1 MGAGNSPSQK
11 KEAFMSDRK
20 RQLSSKLM
28 GPALTRR
35 QFMKLAGVSVAAAG
49 VASWPNHWLF
59 AAQPARKRIVIHGE
73 RQVTSLGYHNRRETE
88 HVSMVDAG
96 LVTQNPV
103 TLERLPVLAEELPSV
118 KKGTWK
124 IDTQKKTMVTVY
136 KLRPGLTWHD
146 GKPYTSKD
154 FEFGWQIAKH
164 PEFPMPDRLVPEL
177 ISKIET
183 PDDRTIVIHWNDLYN
198 EAYAIQYTH
207 VRAFP
212 RHLLQEAFTA
222 GDMKAFANLPYWNK
236 NFVGAGPYRVVE
248 WDAGTRM
255 ELEAFK
261 DFTLGRPKIDRV
273 TYKTVE
279 DTNTNLAAVL
289 AGEVDLCMRSTI
301 SFDGAMILR
310 EQWEKQGKGKIYISP
325 ASWSWLNLSRDN
337 PWFSDVKVRRA
348 LLHAIDREAMVQ
360 NLFKGEKI
368 VSHLPL
374 SRVRKSYKKA
384 LATATLYKYDP
395 ETAKKLFAEA
405 GWKPGSDGVLVN
417 AKGERMEFEFRVTAE
432 RRDHE
437 QAQAIIADY
446 WKKVGVWTNI
456 KNLPNRLLNAAEN
469 RNRWPGAFIGTHN
482 VTVEEWQERFHTK
495 NIPTAENKFAPE
507 NVSGWNDP
515 RKDAILDELNSIVTP
530 ARSEQLQL
538 EFLKMFTDALP
549 HLPLYYSPEVLVA
562 KKGLSGITPRQESG
576 GQNSSSWNMY
586 QWDKS

>member
-1 MGAGNSPSQK
+1 
-11 KEAFMSDRK
+11 MSNRK
-20 RQLSSKLM
+20 RQSSGKLT
-28 GPALTRR
+28 ASAVTRR
-35 QFMKLAGVSVAAAG
+35 QFMKFAGVSVASVGA
-49 VASWPNHWLF
+49 VSWPNHLLF
-59 AAQPARKRIVIHGE
+59 AAQPARKRLVIHGE

-103 TLERLPVLAEELPSV
+103 TLERVPVLAEELPSV

-124 IDTQKKTMVTVY
+124 IDTQKKTMITVY

-212 RHLLQEAFTA
+212 RHLLQEAFAA

-236 NFVGAGPYRVVE
+236 NFIGAGPYRVVE

-261 DFTLGRPKIDRV
+261 DFTLGRPKIERV

-289 AGEVDLCMRSTI
+289 AGEVDLCMRSTL

-310 EQWEKQGKGKIYISP
+310 EQWEKPGKGKIYISP

-348 LLHAIDREAMVQ
+348 LLHALDREAMVQ

-368 VSHLPL
+368 VSDVPL

-395 ETAKKLFAEA
+395 ETAKKLLAEA

-417 AKGERMEFEFRVTAE
+417 SKGERMEFEFRVTAE

-446 WKKVGVWTNI
+446 WKKVGVRTNI

-495 NIPTAENKFAPE
+495 NIPSAENKFALE

-538 EFLKMFTDALP
+538 EFLKMFSDALP

-562 KKGLSGITPRQESG
+562 KKGLTGITPRQESG

-586 QWDKS
+586 QWDKA

>member
-1 MGAGNSPSQK
+1 MSRAK
-11 KEAFMSDRK
+11 KV
-20 RQLSSKLM
+20 SSEPRRNFK
-28 GPALTRR
+28 LTRR
-35 QFMKLAGVSVAAAG
+35 QFIRAAG
-49 VASWPNHWLF
+49 ATAAVLGSATWARLPVF

-103 TLERLPVLAEELPSV
+103 TLERVPILAEELPSI

-124 IDTQKKTMVTVY
+124 IDQQKKTMITVY
-136 KLRPGLTWHD
+136 KLRPGLKWHD

-154 FEFGWQIAKH
+154 FEFGWQIARH
-164 PEFPMPDRLVPEL
+164 PEFPMPDRMVPEL

-183 PDDRTIVIHWNDLYN
+183 PDDRTIVIHWNGLYN

-212 RHLLQEAFTA
+212 RHLLQDAFSN
-222 GDMKAFANLPYWNK
+222 GDMKAFANLPFWNK

-248 WDAGTRM
+248 WDGGTRM

-261 DFTLGRPKIDRV
+261 DFPLGRPKIDRV

-279 DTNTNLAAVL
+279 DTNTNLAAAL

-310 EQWEKQGKGKIYISP
+310 EQWEKPGKGKIHISP
-325 ASWSWLNLSRDN
+325 ASWTWLNLSRDN
-337 PWFSDVKVRRA
+337 AWFRDVRVRRA
-348 LLHAIDREAMVQ
+348 LLHAIDRDALVQ
-360 NLFKGEKI
+360 NVFKGEKV

-374 SRVRKSYKKA
+374 SRVRKAYKKA
-384 LATATLYKYDP
+384 LAAATIYKYDP
-395 ETAKKLFAEA
+395 DRAKMLLAEA
-405 GWKPGSDGVLVN
+405 GWKPGADGVLTN
-417 AKGERMEFEFRVTAE
+417 AKGERMEVEFRVTAE

-437 QAQAIIADY
+437 DSQAIIADY
-446 WKKVGVWTNI
+446 WKKIGVRTTI
-456 KNLPNRLLNAAEN
+456 KNLPNRLLNSADN
-469 RNRWPGAFIGTHN
+469 RNRWPGAFMGSHN
-482 VTVEEWQERFHTK
+482 VTVEEWQERFHSN

-515 RKDAILDELNSIVTP
+515 RKDTILDELNSIITP

-538 EFLKMFTDALP
+538 EFLKMFTEALP
-549 HLPLYYSPEVLVA
+549 HLPLYYSPEVLAV
-562 KKGLSGITPRQESG
+562 KKGLTGITPRQESG

-586 QWDKS
+586 QWDKV

>member
-1 MGAGNSPSQK
+1 
-11 KEAFMSDRK
+11 MSK
-20 RQLSSKLM
+20 HENKAESGLWNATLN
-28 GPALTRR
+28 RR
-35 QFMKLAGVSVAAAG
+35 QFIKLAGASAVSVGAM
-49 VASWPNHWLF
+49 SWSRAPVF
-59 AAQPARKRIVIHGE
+59 AAQPSRKRIVIHGE

-96 LVTQNPV
+96 LVGQNPV
-103 TLERLPVLAEELPSV
+103 TLERVPVLAEELPSV

-124 IDTQKKTMVTVY
+124 IDMQKKTMITVY
-136 KLRPGLTWHD
+136 KLRPNLKWHD

-212 RHLLQEAFTA
+212 RHLLLDAFSG
-222 GDMKAFANLPYWNK
+222 GDMKAFANLSYWNK
-236 NFVGAGPYRVVE
+236 NFIGAGPYRVAE

-261 DFTLGRPKIDRV
+261 DFPLGQPKIERM

-279 DTNTNLAAVL
+279 DSNTNLAAVL
-289 AGEVDLCMRSTI
+289 AGEVDFCMRSTI

-310 EQWEKQGKGKIYISP
+310 DQWEKAGKGKILISP
-325 ASWSWLNLSRDN
+325 ASWTWLSLSRDN
-337 PWFSDVKVRRA
+337 PFFSDVRVRRA
-348 LLHAIDREAMVQ
+348 LLHAIDRDAMVQ
-360 NLFKGEKI
+360 NIFKGEKV
-368 VSHLPL
+368 VSDLPL

-384 LATATLYKYDP
+384 LTASTVHKFDA
-395 ETAKKLFAEA
+395 ERAKKLMAEA
-405 GWKPGSDGVLVN
+405 GWKPAADGVLTN

-446 WKKVGVWTNI
+446 WKKMGVRTNI
-456 KNLPNRLLNAAEN
+456 KNMPNRLLNSADN
-469 RNRWPGAFIGTHN
+469 RNRWPGAYIGSHN
-482 VTVEEWQERFHTK
+482 VTVEEWQERFHSK
-495 NIPTAENKFAPE
+495 NIPTAENKYAPE

-515 RKDAILDELNSIVTP
+515 KKDAILDELSSIISP
-530 ARSEQLQL
+530 ARSEQLQI
-538 EFLKMFTDALP
+538 EFCKMFSTALP
-549 HLPLYYSPEVLVA
+549 HLPLSYSPEVLVV
-562 KKGLSGITPRQESG
+562 KKGLTGITPRQESG
-576 GQNSSSWNMY
+576 GQNSSSWNTY
-586 QWDKS
+586 QWDKI

>member
-1 MGAGNSPSQK
+1 
-11 KEAFMSDRK
+11 MSHRK
-20 RQLSSKLM
+20 RQSSSKLT
-28 GPALTRR
+28 GAAVTRR
-35 QFMKLAGVSVAAAG
+35 QFMKLAGVSVAATG
-49 VASWPNHWLF
+49 VVSWPNHLLF

-103 TLERLPVLAEELPSV
+103 TLERVPVLAEELPSV

-124 IDTQKKTMVTVY
+124 IDTQKKTMITVY

-222 GDMKAFANLPYWNK
+222 GDMKAFANLPFWNK
-236 NFVGAGPYRVVE
+236 NFVGVGPYRVVE

-261 DFTLGRPKIDRV
+261 DFTLGRPKIERV

-310 EQWEKQGKGKIYISP
+310 EQWEKPGKGKIYISP

-368 VSHLPL
+368 VSHVPL

-384 LATATLYKYDP
+384 LAAATLYKYEP
-395 ETAKKLFAEA
+395 ETAKKLLAEA

-417 AKGERMEFEFRVTAE
+417 SKGERMEFEFRVTAE

-437 QAQAIIADY
+437 QAQAIVADY
-446 WKKVGVWTNI
+446 WKKVGVRTNI

-495 NIPTAENKFAPE
+495 NIPSAENKFALE

-515 RKDAILDELNSIVTP
+515 RKDAILDELNSIITP

-538 EFLKMFTDALP
+538 EFIKMFSDALP

-562 KKGLSGITPRQESG
+562 KKGLTGITPRQESG

-586 QWDKS
+586 QWDKA

>member
-1 MGAGNSPSQK
+1 
-11 KEAFMSDRK
+11 MSNRK
-20 RQLSSKLM
+20 RQSSGKLT
-28 GPALTRR
+28 ASAVTRR
-35 QFMKLAGVSVAAAG
+35 QFMKFAGVSVASVGA
-49 VASWPNHWLF
+49 VSWPNHLLF
-59 AAQPARKRIVIHGE
+59 AAQPARKRLVIHGE

-103 TLERLPVLAEELPSV
+103 TLERVPVLAEELPSV

-124 IDTQKKTMVTVY
+124 IDTQKKTMITVY

-212 RHLLQEAFTA
+212 RHLLQEAFAA

-261 DFTLGRPKIDRV
+261 DFTLGRPKIERV

-289 AGEVDLCMRSTI
+289 AGEVDLCMRSTL

-310 EQWEKQGKGKIYISP
+310 EQWEKPGKGKIYISP

-348 LLHAIDREAMVQ
+348 LLHALDREAMVQ

-368 VSHLPL
+368 VSDVPL

-395 ETAKKLFAEA
+395 ETAKKLLAEA

-417 AKGERMEFEFRVTAE
+417 SKGERMEFEFRVTAE

-446 WKKVGVWTNI
+446 WKKVGVRTNI

-495 NIPTAENKFAPE
+495 NIPSAENKFALE

-538 EFLKMFTDALP
+538 EFLKMFSDALP

-562 KKGLSGITPRQESG
+562 KKGLTGITPRQESG

-586 QWDKS
+586 QWDKA

>member
-1 MGAGNSPSQK
+1 
-11 KEAFMSDRK
+11 MSDQK
-20 RQLSSKLM
+20 RRSSSQLM
-28 GPALTRR
+28 GSAVTRR
-35 QFMKLAGVSVAAAG
+35 QFVKLAGVSVAAAG
-49 VASWPNHWLF
+49 VASWPHHLLF

-103 TLERLPVLAEELPSV
+103 TLERVPVLAEELPSV

-124 IDTQKKTMVTVY
+124 IDTQKKTMITVY

-164 PEFPMPDRLVPEL
+164 PEFPMPDRLVPDL

-310 EQWEKQGKGKIYISP
+310 EQWERPGKGKIYISP

-348 LLHAIDREAMVQ
+348 LFHAIDREATVQ

-384 LATATLYKYDP
+384 LTTATLYKYDP
-395 ETAKKLFAEA
+395 ETAKKLLAEA

-446 WKKVGVWTNI
+446 WKKVGVRTNI

-515 RKDAILDELNSIVTP
+515 RKDAMLDELNSIVTP

-562 KKGLSGITPRQESG
+562 KKGLTGMTPRQESG

-586 QWDKS
+586 QWDKA

>member
-1 MGAGNSPSQK
+1 
-11 KEAFMSDRK
+11 MSNRK
-20 RQLSSKLM
+20 RQSSGKLTDS
-28 GPALTRR
+28 AVTRR
-35 QFMKLAGVSVAAAG
+35 QFINIAGVSVASVGA
-49 VASWPNHWLF
+49 VSWPNHLLF
-59 AAQPARKRIVIHGE
+59 AAQPARKRLVIHGE

-103 TLERLPVLAEELPSV
+103 TLERVPVLAEELPSV

-124 IDTQKKTMVTVY
+124 IDTQKKTMITVY

-212 RHLLQEAFTA
+212 RHLLQEAFAA

-261 DFTLGRPKIDRV
+261 DFTLGRPKIERV

-289 AGEVDLCMRSTI
+289 AGEVDLCMRSTL

-310 EQWEKQGKGKIYISP
+310 EQWEKPGKGKIYISP

-348 LLHAIDREAMVQ
+348 LLHALDREAMVQ

-368 VSHLPL
+368 VSDVPL

-395 ETAKKLFAEA
+395 ETAKKLLAEA

-417 AKGERMEFEFRVTAE
+417 SKGERMEFEFRVTAE

-446 WKKVGVWTNI
+446 WKKVGVRTNI

-495 NIPTAENKFAPE
+495 NIPSAENKFALE

-538 EFLKMFTDALP
+538 EFLKMFSDALP

-562 KKGLSGITPRQESG
+562 KKGLTGITPRQESG

-586 QWDKS
+586 QWDKT

>member
-1 MGAGNSPSQK
+1 MA
-11 KEAFMSDRK
+11 DRK
-20 RQLSSKLM
+20 TVRDKNYSKEI
-28 GPALTRR
+28 TRR
-35 QFMKLAGVSVAAAG
+35 QFIRVAGVAAATVG
-49 VASWPNHWLF
+49 TLSWPKVPAL

-103 TLERLPVLAEELPSV
+103 TLERVPILAEELPSL

-124 IDTQKKTMVTVY
+124 IDRQKKTMITVY
-136 KLRPGLTWHD
+136 KLRPGLKWHD

-164 PEFPMPDRLVPEL
+164 PEFPMPDRMVPEL

-212 RHLLQEAFTA
+212 RHLLLDAFNG
-222 GDMKAFANLPYWNK
+222 GDMKAFANLPFWNK
-236 NFVGAGPYRVVE
+236 NFIGAGPYRVVE

-261 DFTLGRPKIDRV
+261 DFPLGRPKIDRV
-273 TYKTVE
+273 AYKTVE
-279 DTNTNLAAVL
+279 NTNTNLAAVL

-310 EQWEKQGKGKIYISP
+310 EQWEKPGKGKIHISP
-325 ASWSWLNLSRDN
+325 ASWTWLNLSRDN
-337 PWFSDVKVRRA
+337 LWFNDVKVRRA
-348 LLHAIDREAMVQ
+348 LLHAIDRDALVQ
-360 NLFKGEKI
+360 NVFKGEKV
-368 VSHLPL
+368 VSHFPL
-374 SRVRKSYKKA
+374 SRVRKTYKKA
-384 LATATLYKYDP
+384 LASATIYKYDP
-395 ETAKKLFAEA
+395 ERAKKLLAEA
-405 GWKPGSDGVLVN
+405 GWKPGPDGVLAN

-437 QAQAIIADY
+437 QSEAIIADY
-446 WKKVGVWTNI
+446 WKKIGVRTDI
-456 KNLPNRLLNAAEN
+456 KNLPNRLLNSADN
-469 RNRWPGAFIGTHN
+469 RNRWPGAFIGSHN
-482 VTVEEWQERFHTK
+482 VTVEEWQERFHSN

-515 RKDAILDELNSIVTP
+515 RKDAIMDELNSIITP

-538 EFLKMFTDALP
+538 QFVKMFTEALP
-549 HLPLYYSPEVLVA
+549 HLPLYYSPEVLVV

-576 GQNSSSWNMY
+576 GQNSSSWNMH
-586 QWDKS
+586 QWDKV

>member
-1 MGAGNSPSQK
+1 MGAGNSSSQ
-11 KEAFMSDRK
+11 KEAFMSNRK
-20 RQLSSKLM
+20 RQSSSKLT
-28 GPALTRR
+28 GAVTRR
-35 QFMKLAGVSVAAAG
+35 QFVKLAGVSVASAG
-49 VASWPNHWLF
+49 VASWTNPLLF

-103 TLERLPVLAEELPSV
+103 TLERVAVLAEELPSV

-124 IDTQKKTMVTVY
+124 IDTQKKTMITVY

-164 PEFPMPDRLVPEL
+164 PEFPMPDRLVPDL

-212 RHLLQEAFTA
+212 RHLLQEAFSA

-310 EQWEKQGKGKIYISP
+310 EQWEKPGKGKIHISP

-337 PWFSDVKVRRA
+337 PWLSDVKVRRA

-446 WKKVGVWTNI
+446 WKKVGVRTNI

-469 RNRWPGAFIGTHN
+469 RNRWPGGFIGTHN

-549 HLPLYYSPEVLVA
+549 HVPLYYSPEVLVA

-586 QWDKS
+586 QWDKT

>member
-1 MGAGNSPSQK
+1 MAKRDKDGAKTSG
-11 KEAFMSDRK
+11 
-20 RQLSSKLM
+20 LS
-28 GPALTRR
+28 RR
-35 QFMKLAGVSVAAAG
+35 EFIKLAGLSAASASSVL
-49 VASWPNHWLF
+49 SWRPQLF

-96 LVTQNPV
+96 LVGQNPV
-103 TLERLPVLAEELPSV
+103 TLERVPMLAEELPSV

-124 IDTQKKTMVTVY
+124 IDMQKKTMITVY
-136 KLRPGLTWHD
+136 KLRPGLKWHD

-212 RHLLQEAFTA
+212 RHLLQDAFTA
-222 GDMKAFANLPYWNK
+222 GDMKSFANLPFWNK
-236 NFVGAGPYRVVE
+236 NFIGAGAYRVVE
-248 WDAGTRM
+248 WDGGTRM
-255 ELEAFK
+255 ELEAFN
-261 DFTLGRPKIDRV
+261 DFPLGRPKIDRV

-289 AGEVDLCMRSTI
+289 AGEVDLCMRSTL

-310 EQWEKQGKGKIYISP
+310 EQWEKAGKGKVLISP

-337 PWFSDVKVRRA
+337 PLFSDVRVRRA
-348 LLHAIDREAMVQ
+348 LMHAIDRNALVD
-360 NLFKGEKI
+360 NIFKGEKI
-368 VSHLPL
+368 VSDLPL

-384 LATATLYKYDP
+384 LAASTVYKYEP
-395 ETAKKLFAEA
+395 ERAKKLLAEA
-405 GWKPGSDGVLVN
+405 GWKAGTDGVLAN

-437 QAQAIIADY
+437 QAEAIIADY
-446 WKKVGVWTNI
+446 WKKIGVRTNI
-456 KNLPNRLLNAAEN
+456 KNMPNRLLNSSDN
-469 RNRWPGAFIGTHN
+469 RNRWPGAYIGSHN
-482 VTVEEWQERFHTK
+482 VTVEEWNERFHTK

-515 RKDAILDELNSIVTP
+515 KKDAILDELSSIITP
-530 ARSEQLQL
+530 ARSEQLQI
-538 EFLKMFTDALP
+538 EFCKMFSQALP
-549 HLPLYYSPEVLVA
+549 HIPLYYSPEVLAV
-562 KKGLSGITPRQESG
+562 KRGLTGITPRQESG
-576 GQNSSSWNMY
+576 GQNSSSWNMH
-586 QWDKS
+586 QWDKA

>member
-1 MGAGNSPSQK
+1 
-11 KEAFMSDRK
+11 MSNRK
-20 RQLSSKLM
+20 RQSSGKLTDS
-28 GPALTRR
+28 AVTRR
-35 QFMKLAGVSVAAAG
+35 QFMKFAGVSVASVGA
-49 VASWPNHWLF
+49 VSWPNHVLF
-59 AAQPARKRIVIHGE
+59 AAQPARKRLVIHGE

-103 TLERLPVLAEELPSV
+103 TLERVPVLAEELPSV

-124 IDTQKKTMVTVY
+124 IDTQKKTMITVY

-212 RHLLQEAFTA
+212 RHLLQEAFA
-222 GDMKAFANLPYWNK
+222 AADMKAFANLPYWNK

-261 DFTLGRPKIDRV
+261 DFTLGRPKIERV

-289 AGEVDLCMRSTI
+289 AGEVDLCMRSTL

-310 EQWEKQGKGKIYISP
+310 EQWEKPGKGKIYISP

-348 LLHAIDREAMVQ
+348 LLHALDREAMVQ

-368 VSHLPL
+368 VSDVPL

-395 ETAKKLFAEA
+395 ETAKKLLAEA

-417 AKGERMEFEFRVTAE
+417 SKGERMEFEFRVTAE

-446 WKKVGVWTNI
+446 WKKVGVRTNI

-495 NIPTAENKFAPE
+495 NIPSAENKFALE

-538 EFLKMFTDALP
+538 EFLKMFSDALP
-549 HLPLYYSPEVLVA
+549 HLPLYYSPEVLVV
-562 KKGLSGITPRQESG
+562 KKGLTGITPRQESG

-586 QWDKS
+586 QWDKV

>member
-1 MGAGNSPSQK
+1 
-11 KEAFMSDRK
+11 MSNRK
-20 RQLSSKLM
+20 RQSSGKLT
-28 GPALTRR
+28 ASAVTRR
-35 QFMKLAGVSVAAAG
+35 QFMKFAGVSVASVGA
-49 VASWPNHWLF
+49 VSWPNHLLF
-59 AAQPARKRIVIHGE
+59 AAQPARKRLVIHGE

-103 TLERLPVLAEELPSV
+103 TLERVPVLAEELPSV

-124 IDTQKKTMVTVY
+124 IDTQKKTMITVY

-212 RHLLQEAFTA
+212 RHLLQEAFAA

-289 AGEVDLCMRSTI
+289 AGEVDLCMRSTL

-310 EQWEKQGKGKIYISP
+310 EQWEKPGKGKIYISP

-348 LLHAIDREAMVQ
+348 LLHALDREAMVQ

-368 VSHLPL
+368 VSDVPL

-395 ETAKKLFAEA
+395 ETAKKLLAEA

-417 AKGERMEFEFRVTAE
+417 SKGERMEFEFRVTAE

-446 WKKVGVWTNI
+446 WKKVGVRTNI

-495 NIPTAENKFAPE
+495 NIPSAENKFALE

-515 RKDAILDELNSIVTP
+515 RKDAILDELNSIITP

-538 EFLKMFTDALP
+538 EFLKMFSDALP

-562 KKGLSGITPRQESG
+562 KKGLTGITPRQESG

-586 QWDKS
+586 QWDKV

>member
-1 MGAGNSPSQK
+1 MAKPKNDSQK
-11 KEAFMSDRK
+11 RSIGK
-20 RQLSSKLM
+20 
-28 GPALTRR
+28 ALTRR
-35 QFMKLAGVSVAAAG
+35 QFIRLAGTAAASLG
-49 VASWPNHWLF
+49 AASWFQLSVF

-96 LVTQNPV
+96 LVGQNPV
-103 TLERLPVLAEELPSV
+103 TLERVPVLAEELPSV

-124 IDTQKKTMVTVY
+124 IDFQKKTMITVY
-136 KLRPGLTWHD
+136 KLRPGLKWHD

-164 PEFPMPDRLVPEL
+164 PDFPMPDRLVPEM

-183 PDDRTIVIHWNDLYN
+183 PDDRTLVIYWNDLYN

-212 RHLLQEAFTA
+212 RHLLLDAFSA
-222 GDMKAFANLPYWNK
+222 GDMKAFANLPFWNK
-236 NFVGAGPYRVVE
+236 NFIGAGAYRVVE
-248 WDAGTRM
+248 WDNGTRM

-261 DFTLGRPKIDRV
+261 DFPLGRPKIERV

-310 EQWEKQGKGKIYISP
+310 EQWEKPGKGKVFTSP
-325 ASWSWLNLSRDN
+325 ASWTWLNLSRDN
-337 PWFSDVKVRRA
+337 AWFSDVKVRRA
-348 LLHAIDREAMVQ
+348 LLHAIDRDAMVQ
-360 NLFKGEKI
+360 NMFKGEKV
-368 VSHLPL
+368 VSHIPL

-384 LATATLYKYDP
+384 LATATIYKYDP
-395 ETAKKLFAEA
+395 ERAKKLLAEA
-405 GWKPGSDGVLVN
+405 GWKPAADGILAN
-417 AKGERMEFEFRVTAE
+417 AKGERLEFEFRVTAE

-437 QAQAIIADY
+437 QAEAIIADY
-446 WKKVGVWTNI
+446 WKKIGVRTNI
-456 KNLPNRLLNAAEN
+456 KNLPNRLLNSADN
-469 RNRWPGAFIGTHN
+469 RNRWPGAFIGSHN
-482 VTVEEWQERFHTK
+482 VTVEEWQERFHSK
-495 NIPTAENKFAPE
+495 NIPTAENKYALE

-515 RKDAILDELNSIVTP
+515 RKDAIMDEIDSIVTP

-538 EFLKMFTDALP
+538 EFVKMFSDALP

-562 KKGLSGITPRQESG
+562 KKGLTGLTPRQESG
-576 GQNSSSWNMY
+576 GQNSSSWNMH
-586 QWDKS
+586 QWDKA

>member
-1 MGAGNSPSQK
+1 MGAGNSSSQ
-11 KEAFMSDRK
+11 KEAFMSNRK
-20 RQLSSKLM
+20 RQSSSKLT
-28 GPALTRR
+28 GAVTRR
-35 QFMKLAGVSVAAAG
+35 QFVKLAGVSVASAG
-49 VASWPNHWLF
+49 VASWTNPLLF

-103 TLERLPVLAEELPSV
+103 TLERVAVLAEELPSV

-124 IDTQKKTMVTVY
+124 IDTQKKTMITVY

-164 PEFPMPDRLVPEL
+164 PEFPMPDRLVPDL

-212 RHLLQEAFTA
+212 RHLLQEAFSA

-310 EQWEKQGKGKIYISP
+310 EQWEKPGKGKIHISP

-374 SRVRKSYKKA
+374 SRVRKIYKKA

-446 WKKVGVWTNI
+446 WKKVGVRTNI

-495 NIPTAENKFAPE
+495 NIPNAENKFAPE

-515 RKDAILDELNSIVTP
+515 RKDAILDELNSIVPP

-549 HLPLYYSPEVLVA
+549 HVPLYYSPEVLVA

-586 QWDKS
+586 QWDKV

>member
-1 MGAGNSPSQK
+1 MAERKKVREQK
-11 KEAFMSDRK
+11 DSKEM
-20 RQLSSKLM
+20 
-28 GPALTRR
+28 TRR
-35 QFMKLAGVSVAAAG
+35 QFIRVAGAAAATVG
-49 VASWPNHWLF
+49 TVSWTAVPVF

-103 TLERLPVLAEELPSV
+103 TLERVPILAEELPSV

-124 IDTQKKTMVTVY
+124 IDPKKKTMVTVY
-136 KLRPGLTWHD
+136 KLRPGLKWHD

-164 PEFPMPDRLVPEL
+164 PEFPMPDRMVPEL

-183 PDDRTIVIHWNDLYN
+183 PDDRTLVIHWNDLYN

-212 RHLLQEAFTA
+212 RHLLLDAFNG
-222 GDMKAFANLPYWNK
+222 GDMKAFANLPFWNK
-236 NFVGAGPYRVVE
+236 NFIGAGPYRVVE
-248 WDAGTRM
+248 WDGGTRM

-261 DFTLGRPKIDRV
+261 DFALGRPKIDRV

-310 EQWEKQGKGKIYISP
+310 EQWEKPGKGKIHISP
-325 ASWSWLNLSRDN
+325 ASWTWLNLSRDN

-348 LLHAIDREAMVQ
+348 LLHAIDRDALVQ
-360 NLFKGEKI
+360 NVFKGEKV

-374 SRVRKSYKKA
+374 SRVRKTYKKA
-384 LATATLYKYDP
+384 LATATIYKYDP
-395 ETAKKLFAEA
+395 ERAKKLLAEA
-405 GWKPGSDGVLVN
+405 GWKPGADGVLMN
-417 AKGERMEFEFRVTAE
+417 AKGERMDFEFRVTAE

-437 QAQAIIADY
+437 QSQAIIADY
-446 WKKVGVWTNI
+446 WKKIGARTTI
-456 KNLPNRLLNAAEN
+456 KNLPNRLLNSAEN
-469 RNRWPGAFIGTHN
+469 RNRWPGAFIGSHN
-482 VTVEEWQERFHTK
+482 VTVEEWQERFHSN

-515 RKDAILDELNSIVTP
+515 RKDAILDELNSIITP
-530 ARSEQLQL
+530 TRSEQLQL
-538 EFLKMFTDALP
+538 EFLKMFTDVLP
-549 HLPLYYSPEVLVA
+549 HLPLYYSPEVLAV
-562 KKGLSGITPRQESG
+562 KRGLTGITPRQESG
-576 GQNSSSWNMY
+576 GQNSSSWNMA
-586 QWDKS
+586 QWNKV

>member
-1 MGAGNSPSQK
+1 ME
-11 KEAFMSDRK
+11 EAFMSDQK
-20 RQLSSKLM
+20 RRSSSQLM
-28 GPALTRR
+28 GSAVTRR
-35 QFMKLAGVSVAAAG
+35 QFVKLAGVSVAAAG
-49 VASWPNHWLF
+49 VASWPHHLLF
-59 AAQPARKRIVIHGE
+59 AAQPSRKRIVIHGE

-103 TLERLPVLAEELPSV
+103 TLERVPVLAEELPSV

-124 IDTQKKTMVTVY
+124 IDTQKKTMITVY

-164 PEFPMPDRLVPEL
+164 PEFPMPDRLVPDL

-212 RHLLQEAFTA
+212 RHLLHEAFTA

-273 TYKTVE
+273 SYKTVE

-310 EQWEKQGKGKIYISP
+310 EQWEKPGKGKIYISP

-368 VSHLPL
+368 VSHVPL

-446 WKKVGVWTNI
+446 WKKVGVRTNI

-515 RKDAILDELNSIVTP
+515 RKDSILDELNSIATA

-538 EFLKMFTDALP
+538 EFLKMFSDALP

-562 KKGLSGITPRQESG
+562 KKGLTGITPRQESG

-586 QWDKS
+586 QWDKA